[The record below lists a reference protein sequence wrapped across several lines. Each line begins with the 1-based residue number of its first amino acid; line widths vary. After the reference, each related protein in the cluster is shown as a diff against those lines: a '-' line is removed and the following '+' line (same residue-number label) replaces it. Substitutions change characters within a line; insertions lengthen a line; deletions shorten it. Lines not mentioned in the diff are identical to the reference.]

1 MDRLVNWIADL
12 MDSIGMRG
20 SRLRWKWS
28 QRHRSVGEGKAA
40 VDMATRAVRGKHKM
54 CPECRALIPK
64 GASTCPECG
73 ERTSEV
79 SGPGAGRALA
89 GMFPGGVK
97 VTSLILL
104 VNGFWF
110 ILMAMRLIQQ
120 GDGGFG
126 SILMF
131 PGEFSESL
139 VRFGA
144 LYSPLISGMGDLW
157 RLIPPVFLHGGL
169 MHFAFN
175 SYVLIQIG
183 PFVEEEYGRERFW
196 VIYFGTG
203 VLGYVATLIWKT
215 LTAGGAFS
223 LGASGAIMGLMG
235 ALIAYGIR
243 RGGPAGKRIRGQ
255 ILYYVGYIFL
265 ISLLFRGIDH
275 AAHVGGLLSGFAL
288 GWVIPYG
295 VLKSRGSK
303 LFWDSAAVACVL
315 AVVVAFYKI
324 ATQLL

>member
-1 MDRLVNWIADL
+1 MEWLASAMDAVGLH
-12 MDSIGMRG
+12 G

-28 QRHRSVGEGKAA
+28 QRHRSIGESKAA
-40 VDMATRAVRGKHKM
+40 VDMATRSIRGKHKM
-54 CPECRALIPK
+54 CPSCGALIPK
-64 GASTCPECG
+64 GASSCPECS
-73 ERTSEV
+73 ERTSGV
-79 SGPGAGRALA
+79 AGPGAGRVISGL
-89 GMFPGGVK
+89 FPGGLRA
-97 VTSLILL
+97 TSLILL

-110 ILMAMRLIQQ
+110 ILMAIRLVQE
-120 GDGGFG
+120 GGGGFG

-131 PGEFSESL
+131 PGEFGENL

-144 LYSPLISGMGDLW
+144 LYSPLISGMGDFW
-157 RLIPPVFLHGGL
+157 RLIPPIFLHGGL
-169 MHFAFN
+169 IHFAFN
-175 SYVLIQIG
+175 SYVLLQIG

-203 VLGYVATLIWKT
+203 VLGYVATLAWKAVT
-215 LTAGGAFS
+215 HGNAFS

-265 ISLLFRGIDH
+265 VSLLFDGIDH
-275 AAHVGGLLSGFAL
+275 AAHIGGLISGFAL

-295 VLKSRGSK
+295 VLKSRSS
-303 LFWDSAAVACVL
+303 LLSWETAAVACVL
-315 AVVVAFYKI
+315 VAVYAFYQV
-324 ATQLL
+324 ATGLI